1 LRRGKLFMELNEY
14 QRAVTDL
21 EQAAKTNPYSGEVY
35 MLRAQCYEVLGD
47 PEKARQD
54 SWKARVFA
62 HR

>member
-1 LRRGKLFMELNEY
+1 MELNEY